1 MTPEERKQKAMELHN
16 KLHPDGG
23 TKGLTS
29 DNPMFLSFQA
39 LVEFV
44 ELLADVDN
52 EAFTQLDKGKFSNPF
67 VDETRQF
74 ATAIHFAE
82 HPLDD
87 IEEELAARG
96 IKERTLLRTLVVPNS
111 NVDSIVK
118 ESKNFMKVT
127 DVGDGNSR
135 IEEFEEKNIHFEIK
149 PLKDYA
155 KEWMRK
161 RVPVNRERVNE
172 IIKLAGAARIGE
184 MANPVQQ
191 TKRELTPEMQRIRM

>member
-1 MTPEERKQKAMELHN
+1 MTPEERKRKAMELHN
-16 KLHPDGG
+16 KLHPDGKNR
-23 TKGLTS
+23 TLSS

-96 IKERTLLRTLVVPNS
+96 IRERTLIRTLEIPKS
-111 NVDSIVK
+111 GVDSMIK
-118 ESKNFMKVT
+118 ESKNFFKVT
-127 DVGDGNSR
+127 ELQDGNCK

-191 TKRELTPEMQRIRM
+191 TKRELTPEMQRLRM